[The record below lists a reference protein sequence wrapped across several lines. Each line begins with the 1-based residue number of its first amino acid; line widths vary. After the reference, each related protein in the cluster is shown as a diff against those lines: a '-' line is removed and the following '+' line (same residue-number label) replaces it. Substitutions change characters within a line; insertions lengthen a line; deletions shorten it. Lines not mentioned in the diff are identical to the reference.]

1 MIQLYIAF
9 DLGFDIVENLIPNV
23 FSVLTQLVSTDV
35 LLYVFVKLVYKP
47 VINWLDGRAQA
58 MQEDLSVAQ
67 AQREDAQ
74 LLKEKAQEIFVSAD
88 HKAYEIVE
96 KGRQEAIKQKDEIL
110 ASARDEAQQ
119 QIKKAKQEIE
129 NERQEML
136 DDVRREIID
145 VALAATEQL
154 PETEVNETTHGKAVD
169 DFIAELRS

>member
-23 FSVLTQLVSTDV
+23 FSVLTQLVSTGV

-110 ASARDEAQQ
+110 ASYAQLFQ
-119 QIKKAKQEIE
+119 EGKATGQAEELIAKNLGKPKDI
-129 NERQEML
+129 
-136 DDVRREIID
+136 
-145 VALAATEQL
+145 ATEIL
-154 PETEVNETTHGKAVD
+154 SSFN
-169 DFIAELRS
+169 IRY